1 MLQLVLNGLDTNEVR
16 ANEIVN
22 QLYLPFR
29 KGGSS
34 LPQSKTSGISRIL
47 QLVLE
52 KTAGKQ
58 NFEYYM
64 KLVEFADYSKDE
76 ELLGKTL
83 NCMADVY
90 LSPSQVRKLMNILRF
105 HRSV

>member
-1 MLQLVLNGLDTNEVR
+1 MLNGLDTNEVR

-47 QLVLE
+47 LMVLE
-52 KTAGKQ
+52 KTNRKQ
-58 NFEYYM
+58 NFDYFM
-64 KLVEFADYSKDE
+64 KIVEFADYSKDE
-76 ELLGKTL
+76 DLLGKTL
-83 NCMADVY
+83 NCME
-90 LSPSQVRKLMNILRF
+90 
-105 HRSV
+105 